1 MGKNKVEDPVT
12 DKERTGVA
20 KTCVSKLKLPM
31 TALVDRIDD
40 KVGAAYSG
48 HPDRLFLVGK
58 DGKISFAGARGPRG
72 FKPDELEDAIRA
84 ELGLKPIKRKKSRD
98 DRDARRGDRR
108 R

>member
-1 MGKNKVEDPVT
+1 M
-12 DKERTGVA
+12 
-20 KTCVSKLKLPM
+20 
-31 TALVDRIDD
+31 
-40 KVGAAYSG
+40 
-48 HPDRLFLVGK
+48 GK

-98 DRDARRGDRR
+98 DRDACRGDRR